1 MASAALVAALEL
13 VVIVAVGR
21 VVVLLEELV
30 LLGPLRDFV
39 EVRVAVVCP
48 AVGRVYAVRLH
59 LLDPFRV
66 CDAVGLREPL
76 SDVLAS
82 WCAAVSSLVVA
93 AFGVDGV
100 VGVVGAVVCAAT
112 VCQQAVSEPVWY
124 GGRFRVAVDFCAC
137 FVPLSVVFVGLRC
150 VVVGGL
156 RVLDFGWCAVLQ
168 PFGLDV
174 PAFTSRYHPDRHR
187 PKRGPRPPA
196 CRCWLRRV
204 G

>member
-30 LLGPLRDFV
+30 LLGPLRDLV
-39 EVRVAVVCP
+39 EVRVAVVRP

-76 SDVLAS
+76 SDVFVP
-82 WCAAVSSLVVA
+82 WRAAVALSVVA

-100 VGVVGAVVCAAT
+100 VGVVSAVVGAAT
-112 VCQQAVSEPVWY
+112 VC
-124 GGRFRVAVDFCAC
+124 
-137 FVPLSVVFVGLRC
+137 
-150 VVVGGL
+150 
-156 RVLDFGWCAVLQ
+156 
-168 PFGLDV
+168 
-174 PAFTSRYHPDRHR
+174 
-187 PKRGPRPPA
+187 
-196 CRCWLRRV
+196 
-204 G
+204 